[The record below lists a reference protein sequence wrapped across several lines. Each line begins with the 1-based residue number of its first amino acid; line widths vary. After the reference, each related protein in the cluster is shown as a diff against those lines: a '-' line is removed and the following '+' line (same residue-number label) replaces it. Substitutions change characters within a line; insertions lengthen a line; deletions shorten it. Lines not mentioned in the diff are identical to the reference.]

1 MQTFE
6 KIISYYCLI
15 AWLFC
20 KTWYQLLGGGLINLD
35 EMFPSRIFQFS
46 RIFSEVEYFPLYL
59 ARRDGCPV
67 CRVWCV
73 ECEASATVQ
82 SLIRLLVGGQ
92 CPLSQVVT
100 GPPLHHLHQT
110 DTPHMYLLPNVTWII
125 NIHFL
130 PHTSVWNLC
139 TELFCFWA
147 TFDNVADAA
156 GEIFL
161 SI

>member
-1 MQTFE
+1 MI
-6 KIISYYCLI
+6 KLYVIIVWLLDYSVKLGSSCLVAVWWI
-15 AWLFC
+15 WTKCF
-20 KTWYQLLGGGLINLD
+20 LLEYSN
-35 EMFPSRIFQFS
+35 FP
-46 RIFSEVEYFPLYL
+46 EYLVKLNRGNLYL

-73 ECEASATVQ
+73 ECGASATVQ